1 MNGKERREKILE
13 TLKNSKSAVSA
24 TVLADKFGVTRQIV
38 VADIALLRATG
49 LAIKAEHRGY
59 VLEKKQSS
67 GIEHKIVCKH
77 DKDGIAPEFYAV
89 VDNGGVVLD
98 IVVEHSI
105 YGQISANLNIASRY
119 DADEF
124 VRKISD
130 SEASQ
135 LSDLTGGVHI
145 HTILV
150 KDSAA
155 YERIVTQLSKLGI
168 LIEEE

>member
-1 MNGKERREKILE
+1 MNGKERRDQILQ
-13 TLKNSKSAVSA
+13 TLKEAKSAVSA

-49 LAIKAEHRGY
+49 LGIKAEHRGY
-59 VLEKKQSS
+59 VLEKKQNS
-67 GIEHKIVCKH
+67 GVEHKIVCKH
-77 DKDGIAPEFYAV
+77 DKDGILDEFYAV
-89 VDNGGVVLD
+89 VDNGGVILD
-98 IVVEHSI
+98 IIVEHSI
-105 YGQISANLNIASRY
+105 YGQISAGLNVASRY

-124 VRKISD
+124 AKKIEE

-145 HTILV
+145 HTIQV
-150 KDSAA
+150 RDNAA
-155 YERIVTQLSKLGI
+155 YDRIVAQLKKLGT